1 MSISAWITSRGRR
14 TNSTIAQ
21 RSKKLQRN
29 FQGYST
35 RAGSDIYSVRHVGIS
50 QMPDAYWQNEKEL
63 GRSIRPPW
71 TRAALPLHKAYFVSD
86 EDKIR
91 RETIMRTMCDLSL
104 DFAAM
109 SEKLGINFEQHFAKE
124 LATLGDLEA
133 DGLMR
138 RTAGGLEVTNTGR
151 LFIRNIAMRFD
162 NQLAPPGE
170 RRHSRTI

>member
-1 MSISAWITSRGRR
+1 VD
-14 TNSTIAQ
+14 
-21 RSKKLQRN
+21 
-29 FQGYST
+29 
-35 RAGSDIYSVRHVGIS
+35 AGNV
-50 QMPDAYWQNEKEL
+50 
-63 GRSIRPPW
+63 
-71 TRAALPLHKAYFVSD
+71 PLHKAYFMTD

-109 SEKLGINFEQHFAKE
+109 SAKLGINFAEHFAQE
-124 LATLGDLEA
+124 LATLDDLEA
-133 DGLMR
+133 DGLIR
-138 RTAGGLEVTNTGR
+138 RAPGGLEVTNIGR